1 MRVAMMVVMKVVV
14 MVLHWVEGMVE
25 TTDAKK
31 VEVKDGYLAEKK
43 VQLMDGKKVAVR
55 VERKVDWTAGRTE
68 MRKVAESVNL
78 REQKK
83 VVVRVGKM
91 AVTTDN
97 LLVGSMVDKMVKR

>member
-1 MRVAMMVVMKVVV
+1 M
-14 MVLHWVEGMVE
+14 
-25 TTDAKK
+25 
-31 VEVKDGYLAEKK
+31 
-43 VQLMDGKKVAVR
+43 
-55 VERKVDWTAGRTE
+55 E